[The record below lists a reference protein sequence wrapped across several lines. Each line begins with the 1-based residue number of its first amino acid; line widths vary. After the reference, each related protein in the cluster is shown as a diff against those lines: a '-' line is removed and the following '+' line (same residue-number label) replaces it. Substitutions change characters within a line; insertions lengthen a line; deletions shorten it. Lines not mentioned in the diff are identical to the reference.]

1 MKRSVLILAFLMG
14 PLLLAADF
22 VGTYKGEQLSVTLA
36 IENGQYS
43 GVIHSAG
50 QKYPCTA
57 RSVGDELRGTFMSGD
72 DKFQFTAT
80 LRGNTLTLVT
90 GDTTYQLQKQKPAAQ
105 NPLAKSAVANP
116 APANRPAAPQSGVLR
131 LKKVSIQDHANMI
144 GGEAFTFLA
153 PVDWQVDGG
162 LVWRAHPTMPAAA
175 ALRVRNPENIEQ
187 LECFPTVAFSW
198 GGYLT
203 MTGFPQGSN
212 YLGNEVQPPARDAIA
227 YLKERH
233 VRRARSGIPARFIG
247 EEELP
252 KLAEAARAAEPA
264 PEFGGPQMQFTAGR
278 VRVEYEMNGKPVEED
293 FYCVLNTMLLPQSK
307 LTLQIADKLYAL
319 RAERGGLSNLT
330 KIGET
335 MIHSTRPNLQWFNKY
350 AQLVQ
355 SLTQMQMQRIQAAGE
370 ISRIISRTSNEISDM
385 MMKSYEER
393 QASQDRINKNWS
405 QYMRGVD
412 EYRDPVAGRPVEL
425 PSGYNNAWV
434 NSAGEYIVTDS
445 ALYNPNVEIGG
456 NWQKLERK

>member
-1 MKRSVLILAFLMG
+1 
-14 PLLLAADF
+14 
-22 VGTYKGEQLSVTLA
+22 
-36 IENGQYS
+36 
-43 GVIHSAG
+43 
-50 QKYPCTA
+50 
-57 RSVGDELRGTFMSGD
+57 
-72 DKFQFTAT
+72 
-80 LRGNTLTLVT
+80 
-90 GDTTYQLQKQKPAAQ
+90 
-105 NPLAKSAVANP
+105 
-116 APANRPAAPQSGVLR
+116 
-131 LKKVSIQDHANMI
+131 
-144 GGEAFTFLA
+144 
-153 PVDWQVDGG
+153 
-162 LVWRAHPTMPAAA
+162 
-175 ALRVRNPENIEQ
+175 
-187 LECFPTVAFSW
+187 
-198 GGYLT
+198 
-203 MTGFPQGSN
+203 
-212 YLGNEVQPPARDAIA
+212 
-227 YLKERH
+227 
-233 VRRARSGIPARFIG
+233 
-247 EEELP
+247 
-252 KLAEAARAAEPA
+252 
-264 PEFGGPQMQFTAGR
+264 
-278 VRVEYEMNGKPVEED
+278 MNGKPVEED

-445 ALYNPNVEIGG
+445 TLYNPNVEIGG